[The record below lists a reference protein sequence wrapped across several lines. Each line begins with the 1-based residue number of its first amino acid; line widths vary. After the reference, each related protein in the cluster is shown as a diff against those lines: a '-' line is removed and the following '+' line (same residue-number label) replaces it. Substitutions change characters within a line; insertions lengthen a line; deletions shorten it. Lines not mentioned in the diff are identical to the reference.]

1 MLADS
6 QLNTMTAKMPLNQL
20 CGSRKDVSM
29 MSKQSP
35 KDQDP
40 IKKLNSM
47 EEYCKKEN
55 IFFNENDRIK
65 YQIKKSKGLY

>member
-1 MLADS
+1 MISDS
-6 QLNTMTAKMPLNQL
+6 RLNSMAAKMPVSIFD
-20 CGSRKDVSM
+20 GSRKDVSM
-29 MSKQSP
+29 MSKHATEE
-35 KDQDP
+35 QDP

-65 YQIKKSKGLY
+65 H